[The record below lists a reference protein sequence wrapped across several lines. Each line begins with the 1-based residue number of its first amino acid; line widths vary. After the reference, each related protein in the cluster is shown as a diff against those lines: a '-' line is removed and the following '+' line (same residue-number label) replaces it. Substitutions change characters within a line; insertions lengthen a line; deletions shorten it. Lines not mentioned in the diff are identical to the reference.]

1 MPRQSPAAKAAYRDS
16 AAEARRRQYNDSAA
30 YERSRAQNAPKK
42 KRSINPFNRIA
53 EAIRG
58 KKKSK

>member
-1 MPRQSPAAKAAYRDS
+1 MPRQSPMAKAAVRDS
-16 AAEARRRQYNDSAA
+16 AAEARRKAYNDAAA
-30 YERSRAQNAPKK
+30 YERNRTAPKEK
-42 KRSINPFNRIA
+42 PSRNPFQRIA